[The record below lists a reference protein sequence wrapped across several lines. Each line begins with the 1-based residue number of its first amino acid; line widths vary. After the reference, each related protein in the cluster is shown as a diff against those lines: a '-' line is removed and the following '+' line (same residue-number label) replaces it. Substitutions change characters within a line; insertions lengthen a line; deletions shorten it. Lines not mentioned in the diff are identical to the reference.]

1 MSYIYEKNGAKIY
14 RKSFSIIRKET
25 DLSNFNKLEEKVV
38 VRMVHASGMTS
49 ISSQIYFSP
58 NMVSIARHAIENG
71 ANILC
76 DTNMIKYGITISR
89 MPAKNKIMCM
99 IKDDQ
104 IVKISKEI
112 KIGSSFFY
120 FLLLICFISTWV
132 FVRIEF
138 SADDPLLPMD
148 LFKLNN
154 FSAYVFIGFL
164 SGVIL
169 LSTLTFTPVF
179 LQMAKGYSP
188 TSSGMQILP
197 LTVGII
203 ASTSTCGIIMSK
215 TGKYKLLPTFGSIFL
230 IVGLFWMSRMNA
242 ETNGVTIGLILLLI
256 GIGLGP
262 QLSVI
267 TTAVQNTV
275 NINQIGAATAALT
288 MFRQIGSTFGV
299 AFFSAIF

>member
-104 IVKISKEI
+104 IIKISKEI
-112 KIGSSFFY
+112 KNTRTAAGVELWRPVSFRFHSSYWQCSNSIISSFRNIKRKRLPKTSGNNRFPCR
-120 FLLLICFISTWV
+120 ICWSF
-132 FVRIEF
+132 
-138 SADDPLLPMD
+138 
-148 LFKLNN
+148 
-154 FSAYVFIGFL
+154 
-164 SGVIL
+164 
-169 LSTLTFTPVF
+169 
-179 LQMAKGYSP
+179 
-188 TSSGMQILP
+188 
-197 LTVGII
+197 
-203 ASTSTCGIIMSK
+203 
-215 TGKYKLLPTFGSIFL
+215 
-230 IVGLFWMSRMNA
+230 
-242 ETNGVTIGLILLLI
+242 
-256 GIGLGP
+256 
-262 QLSVI
+262 
-267 TTAVQNTV
+267 
-275 NINQIGAATAALT
+275 
-288 MFRQIGSTFGV
+288 
-299 AFFSAIF
+299 